1 MSLATPTL
9 RSSLFPRSSALTRA
23 LFVAGGVLFLA
34 ALAQVSFPIPGSPVP
49 FTGQTLG
56 VLLLAT
62 SYGATLGATTFA
74 LYLLAG
80 IAGAPIFANG
90 SFGIEKVTGA
100 TGGYL
105 VGMFFASLLLGFI
118 AERRLDQKFMTALPS
133 MLVGNVIIFSFGLL
147 WLHQYTGKD
156 WAWTINAG
164 LTPFVFGEALK
175 IAIAGTSLPILW
187 RFVQKKI
194 S

>member
-1 MSLATPTL
+1 MSLATTTL
-9 RSSLFPRSSALTRA
+9 RTSLFPRSSALTRA
-23 LFVAGGVLFLA
+23 LFVAGGVLFLS
-34 ALAQVSFPIPGSPVP
+34 ALAQVAFPIPGSPVP

-74 LYLLAG
+74 VYLLAG

-90 SFGIEKVTGA
+90 SYGIEKVVGV

-105 VGMFFASLLLGFI
+105 VGMLIASFVLGKL
-118 AERRLDQKFMTALPS
+118 AQRRLDQKFKTSLPT
-133 MLVGNVIIFSFGLL
+133 MLIGNVIIFTFGLV
-147 WLHQYTGKD
+147 WLQQYTGQD
-156 WAWTINAG
+156 WAWTFNAG
-164 LTPFVFGEALK
+164 LTPFILGEVLK

-187 RFVQKKI
+187 RFVQKKT

>member
-1 MSLATPTL
+1 
-9 RSSLFPRSSALTRA
+9 
-23 LFVAGGVLFLA
+23 
-34 ALAQVSFPIPGSPVP
+34 VP

-90 SFGIEKVTGA
+90 SYGIEKVVGA

-105 VGMFFASLLLGFI
+105 VGMLIASFVLGRL
-118 AERRLDQKFMTALPS
+118 AQHRLDQKFITAL
-133 MLVGNVIIFSFGLL
+133 
-147 WLHQYTGKD
+147 
-156 WAWTINAG
+156 
-164 LTPFVFGEALK
+164 
-175 IAIAGTSLPILW
+175 
-187 RFVQKKI
+187 QKKDKNKDI
-194 S
+194 WKFNIDLKVNKIIILTQKRLE

>member
-1 MSLATPTL
+1 MSLATTTL
-9 RSSLFPRSSALTRA
+9 RTSLFPRSSALTRA
-23 LFVAGGVLFLA
+23 LFVAGGVLFLS
-34 ALAQVSFPIPGSPVP
+34 ALAQVAFPIPGSPVP

-74 LYLLAG
+74 VYLLAG

-90 SFGIEKVTGA
+90 SYGIEKVVGV

-105 VGMFFASLLLGFI
+105 VGMLIASFVLGKL
-118 AERRLDQKFMTALPS
+118 AQRRLDQRFKTALPA
-133 MLVGNVIIFSFGLL
+133 MLIGNVIIFTFGLV
-147 WLHQYTGKD
+147 WLQQYTGQD
-156 WAWTINAG
+156 WAWTFNAG
-164 LTPFVFGEALK
+164 LTPFILGEVLK

>member
-1 MSLATPTL
+1 MSLATTTL
-9 RSSLFPRSSALTRA
+9 RASLFPRSSALTRV
-23 LFVAGGVLFLA
+23 LFVTGGVIFLS
-34 ALAQVSFPIPGSPVP
+34 ALAQVAFPIPGSPVP

-74 LYLLAG
+74 VYLLAG

-90 SFGIEKVTGA
+90 SYGIEKVFGA

-105 VGMFFASLLLGFI
+105 VGMLIASFVLGKL
-118 AERRLDQKFMTALPS
+118 AERRLDQKFITSLPA
-133 MLVGNVIIFSFGLL
+133 MLLGNVIIFTFGLI
-147 WLHQYTGKD
+147 WLHQYTGQD
-156 WAWTINAG
+156 WAWTFNAG
-164 LTPFVFGEALK
+164 LTPFVLGEILK
-175 IAIAGTSLPILW
+175 IAIAGTSFPILW

>member
-1 MSLATPTL
+1 MSLATTTL
-9 RSSLFPRSSALTRA
+9 RASLFPRSSALTRF
-23 LFVAGGVLFLA
+23 LLVAGGGIFLS
-34 ALAQVSFPIPGSPVP
+34 ALAQVAFPIPGSPVP

-74 LYLLAG
+74 VYLLAG

-90 SFGIEKVTGA
+90 SFGMEKVVGA

-105 VGMFFASLLLGFI
+105 VGMLIASFVLGKL
-118 AERRLDQKFMTALPS
+118 AERRLDQKFITSLPA
-133 MLVGNVIIFSFGLL
+133 MLLGNAIIFTFGLA
-147 WLHQYTGKD
+147 WLHQYTGQD
-156 WAWTINAG
+156 WAWTLKAG
-164 LTPFVFGEALK
+164 LTPFIFGEALK
-175 IAIAGTSLPILW
+175 IAIAGTSFPILW

>member
-1 MSLATPTL
+1 MSLAITTL
-9 RSSLFPRSSALTRA
+9 RSSLFPRSSALTRL
-23 LFVAGGVLFLA
+23 LFITGGVIFLS
-34 ALAQVSFPIPGSPVP
+34 ALAQVAFPIPGSPVP

-90 SFGIEKVTGA
+90 SYGIEKVVGA

-105 VGMFFASLLLGFI
+105 VGMLIASFVLGKL
-118 AERRLDQKFMTALPS
+118 AERRLDQKFITALPA
-133 MLVGNVIIFSFGLL
+133 MLLGNLIIFTFGLM
-147 WLHQYTGKD
+147 WLHQYTGQN
-156 WAWTINAG
+156 WSWTFNAG
-164 LTPFVFGEALK
+164 LTPFVLGEILK
-175 IAIAGTSLPILW
+175 IAIAGTSFPILW
-187 RFVQKKI
+187 RFAKKKI